1 MPGKIMTLHQKARR
15 LAKKVLRKTGLVFSS
30 HESQYIEIMAEALL
44 EFRKEGSAET
54 FSLVLDLRNALAA
67 AMRILVSDDVRID
80 AFLEEVRRLGIKDG
94 VGVRADEWLKKEKDD
109 PPRR

>member
-54 FSLVLDLRNALAA
+54 FPLVLDLRNALAA

-80 AFLEEVRRLGIKDG
+80 AWLKEVRRLGIKDG
-94 VGVRADEWLKKEKDD
+94 IGVRADEWLKKEKDD